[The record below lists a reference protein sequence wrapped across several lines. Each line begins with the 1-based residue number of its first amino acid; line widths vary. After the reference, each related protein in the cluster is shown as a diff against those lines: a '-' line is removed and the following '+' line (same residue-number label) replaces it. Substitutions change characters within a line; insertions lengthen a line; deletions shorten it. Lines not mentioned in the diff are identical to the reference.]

1 MRPSAIAAG
10 FCTMAVSLAAM
21 QPPEARSVYALAR
34 RLMEAG
40 VPVGMILPA
49 RVWQEG
55 LDSRRATMALP
66 SLRAE
71 DVSQLLRRFSDA
83 NPALGVTRTSILVR
97 VRSIDEPLAVR
108 DTLNRLVPIAE
119 SSRLSAM
126 DVVLR
131 KVLPIVAGGEPGI
144 VGTGLSP
151 GRTCRVFEDIVQL
164 EPGSP
169 TIPELLDATVAQVP
183 GLSWWITYD
192 ADAPDLDLEFGLL
205 CSDGSSQAVTDLP

>member
-1 MRPSAIAAG
+1 
-10 FCTMAVSLAAM
+10 
-21 QPPEARSVYALAR
+21 
-34 RLMEAG
+34 
-40 VPVGMILPA
+40 
-49 RVWQEG
+49 
-55 LDSRRATMALP
+55 
-66 SLRAE
+66 
-71 DVSQLLRRFSDA
+71 
-83 NPALGVTRTSILVR
+83 
-97 VRSIDEPLAVR
+97 
-108 DTLNRLVPIAE
+108 
-119 SSRLSAM
+119 M

-131 KVLPIVAGGEPGI
+131 KVLPIVVGGEPGI
-144 VGTGLSP
+144 VGSGLSP